1 MMARSSNV
9 VLFEPR
15 RQKEIEEQE
24 ASDRSQSYESEIS
37 LQLDNLQRIA
47 DVEREKVLKKNW
59 IADVE
64 MLYNLADLQNPFPS
78 YRPRIQ
84 IPELQI
90 DLLQEANDLSDVNPI
105 PYIVRSGKDEREKQL
120 EKGFVA
126 NWRQSNYNIQVL
138 KSSLW
143 SLLAGNGYSQVVL
156 DRYAYGGRGKIRV
169 VGRHP
174 GSVFRDPFSMEDE
187 DIRFVVFQDMVYLDD
202 IRRMWPE
209 NGYRVRYHRAGGA
222 STMDWRLS
230 MPSGPM
236 SMMGGVLGGANSD
249 RVSGGMDESRVRLRT
264 AFIRDYSSKEG
275 DNENIPKNMPIPR
288 RRMMYPNGRMII
300 ECEGITLF
308 DGDNPAPDGEFPLV
322 TWWGMPPLTSAQ
334 APSPAK
340 FSRGLQELAERM
352 YTQIYE
358 NAVRLNNGTTY
369 IEESTGIDI
378 EDFGGA
384 PAEVHMIAAGSK
396 APETKWPSAM
406 PAHML
411 EMPDKLLDK
420 QKLIQGMSPA
430 RKGTVTAGNTSAP
443 LYDSAMI
450 NSTSLTRMRGK
461 FFSVSFQRL
470 ARLVFAYMGRFI
482 KDERTFPAFV
492 DEKYQPTK
500 WEPINGFKMD
510 DYMIQLDEASIQP
523 YSQTA
528 LRSLVP
534 VLKQLGILPAEFAL
548 EMLNVPNKEAIL
560 EALAKEA
567 QQKSQAEASK
577 TAAKAAT
584 RGRK

>member
-1 MMARSSNV
+1 MARSRSNV
-9 VLFEPR
+9 VPFEPR
-15 RQKEIEEQE
+15 RQREIEEEE
-24 ASDRSQSYESEIS
+24 AKGRSEAYEGEIS

-47 DVEREKVLKKNW
+47 DTEREKVLKKNW
-59 IADVE
+59 ISDVEALYNMADV
-64 MLYNLADLQNPFPS
+64 QNPFPS

-105 PYIVRSGKDEREKQL
+105 PYIVKSGKDEREKQL
-120 EKGFVA
+120 EKGFIA

-156 DRYAYGGRGKIRV
+156 DRYAHGGKGKIRV

-174 GSVFRDPFSMEDE
+174 GTVFRDPFSMEDE
-187 DIRFVVFQDMVYLDD
+187 DIKFVVFQDMVYLDD
-202 IRRMWPE
+202 VRRMWPE
-209 NGYRVRYHRAGGA
+209 NGYRVKYHRTGGA

-236 SMMGGVLGGANSD
+236 SMMGGMLGGASAD
-249 RVSGGMDESRVRLRT
+249 RASGGADESRVRLRT
-264 AFIRDYSSKEG
+264 AFVRDYSAKDGNNEG
-275 DNENIPKNMPIPR
+275 VPKNMPTPAY
-288 RRMMYPNGRMII
+288 RMAYPNGRMII

-308 DGDNPAPDGEFPLV
+308 DGDNPAPEGEFPLV
-322 TWWGMPPLTSAQ
+322 TWWGMPPLTSSQ
-334 APSPAK
+334 APPPAK

-358 NAVRLNNGTTY
+358 NAVRLNNGITY
-369 IEESTGIDI
+369 IEESTGMDI

-396 APETKWPSAM
+396 TPETKWPTAM

-411 EMPDKLLDK
+411 DMPEKLLEK
-420 QKLIQGMSPA
+420 QKLLQGMSPA
-430 RKGTVTAGNTSAP
+430 RKGAVTAGNTSAP

-470 ARLVFAYMGRFI
+470 ARLVFGYMGRFI

-492 DEKYQPTK
+492 SEKYEPTK
-500 WEPINGFKMD
+500 WAPIDGFKMD
-510 DYMIQLDEASIQP
+510 DYVIQLDEASIQP

-534 VLKQLGILPAEFAL
+534 VLKQLNILPAEFAL
-548 EMLNVPNKEAIL
+548 DMLNVPNKEGIL

-567 QQKSQAEASK
+567 QQKSQAEAQK
-577 TAAKAAT
+577 TAAKAST
-584 RGRK
+584 KGRK